1 MITEWFLNLS
11 ATFMGWFGG
20 LFDGFE
26 LPDWL
31 VNLDDFW
38 NKVADP
44 IDGLAVWVPWTL
56 VIGALVVCVST
67 YFVCLVIKYAR
78 AIASY
83 IPFFGGA
90 G

>member
-1 MITEWFLNLS
+1 MISEWFLTLAS
-11 ATFMGWFGG
+11 TVIAWLVG
-20 LFDGFE
+20 LLDGITI
-26 LPDWL
+26 PDWL
-31 VNLDDFW
+31 LTLDDSW
-38 NKVADP
+38 NAVVAP
-44 IDGLAVWVPWTL
+44 LDGVAVWVPWAL
-56 VIGALVVCVST
+56 VIPITLLCVAT